1 MAVLVVGN
9 ELVLTG
15 TVGAY
20 WFDDGF
26 TAAEVSGALAQVGRD
41 TDIKVR
47 LNSGGGIATEGTA
60 IHSALAA
67 HKGRVDIVVEGV
79 AASAASVIAMAG
91 ASLTMALGAVL
102 MIHDA
107 ATIAFGNAD
116 EMAKT
121 VRELEAISNSYA
133 AIYADKTGKPVA
145 DMRAL
150 MKPETWFTADEA
162 VEAGFADTA
171 GGGPAADRAEPA
183 AFAYRAYAN
192 APAPVLALA
201 DARGWTTQK
210 LKAASA
216 APTAQT
222 RENPMSTQPKA
233 DANSADLDKIR
244 AEAAADAVRADR
256 ERRGA
261 IMALPEAKGREALAE
276 HLYMSGSTADQ
287 AKATLAVAPAAVQ
300 DKDDPKPANPQA
312 YADARARAASGLAG
326 PDGGGNVPPEAR
338 PRSLASNMRK
348 LLGKEPV

>member
-1 MAVLVVGN
+1 
-9 ELVLTG
+9 
-15 TVGAY
+15 
-20 WFDDGF
+20 
-26 TAAEVSGALAQVGRD
+26 
-41 TDIKVR
+41 
-47 LNSGGGIATEGTA
+47 
-60 IHSALAA
+60 
-67 HKGRVDIVVEGV
+67 
-79 AASAASVIAMAG
+79 
-91 ASLTMALGAVL
+91 
-102 MIHDA
+102 
-107 ATIAFGNAD
+107 
-116 EMAKT
+116 MAKT

-150 MKPETWFTADEA
+150 MKPETWFTAEEA

-287 AKATLAVAPAAVQ
+287 AKATLSVAPAAVQ
-300 DKDDPKPANPQA
+300 DKDEPKPANPQA
-312 YADARARAASGLAG
+312 YADARARAAAGLAG
-326 PDGGGNVPPEAR
+326 PEGTSKSAMRVDIV
-338 PRSLASNMRK
+338 ASMQRRFGVK
-348 LLGKEPV
+348 A